1 MRNAARTT
9 IRLLESMIRI
19 AEAHARLMFREEVT
33 IQDAVMAVC
42 IMECSMQNT
51 ALLQGLMNPLHTS
64 FPQVL
69 ISQHQIPL
77 LATYYLIKV
86 RNYLYKFFEISL
98 EV

>member
-1 MRNAARTT
+1 
-9 IRLLESMIRI
+9 MIRI

-64 FPQVL
+64 FPKVSESFIYIIRVAPDCNLKSEEAQDEIQEK
-69 ISQHQIPL
+69 IS
-77 LATYYLIKV
+77 
-86 RNYLYKFFEISL
+86 YKF
-98 EV
+98 

>member
-64 FPQVL
+64 FPQVYT
-69 ISQHQIPL
+69 I
-77 LATYYLIKV
+77 
-86 RNYLYKFFEISL
+86 LYGF
-98 EV
+98 